1 MVFGFEGRVGLNNRL
16 KAIAKLSVEVRN
28 PFPQRL
34 KPVQAERLTARLKRC
49 PEEKREW
56 RAMGAKLE
64 FMKRPRILVALL
76 VLGCVAPAIV
86 YAEHTRMWRESSF
99 ADFEKGTAKGVAIRS
114 DGKLAPAPKFSPYS
128 DPNLAYLWS
137 LRLDSRGRVYGAGGS
152 DAKVVRFDDPAKPTT
167 MFEAP
172 ELSAQAIAFD
182 AQDNLYVGTSPDG
195 KIYKVT
201 PDGKKSVFFEPKT
214 KYIWALAIDAQGT
227 LFAGTGDTGQIFA
240 ITGDGKGQLFYQSD
254 ERHARS
260 LAFDG
265 KGNLLVGTDPD
276 GLILRIEPVRNGAGA
291 APTAGQTFV
300 VYETNKKEVTSLSAD
315 ANGNIFAASIGEKQR
330 ATPALP
336 VLSGVLTPQQTA
348 PVIGQPNSSTLTL
361 QAGASQATTAT
372 APFPFFPSTTGGA
385 EVVKISAE
393 GAPETLWTSREDLV
407 FSMALEAN
415 GNILLGTGNK
425 GTIVEL
431 EKNRDYAKVAS
442 TAAAQVTSLVAGRDG
457 TILVGTA
464 NPGKVF
470 TLGPG
475 YESEGSFESETFDAK
490 IFSRWGRI
498 TWMGDGERAS
508 AANVRFYVRS
518 GNTSSPEKNWS
529 AWSGPYQNGSG
540 EAVSCPP
547 ARFVQW
553 KVVFA
558 DAGKA
563 AGGAAEKSA
572 RVAWV
577 DVAYQPDNV
586 APVLDEI
593 VVQDPNIRVQGF
605 AAVPGGPT
613 APTPAQLRMPQR
625 PGVLNFPNFGVITE
639 ATSRAS
645 AISAPAQGFTE
656 KGYASVLWSAHDDND
671 DDLVFA
677 VYYRGEAENTWHLL
691 KDKLAQ
697 RFYSW
702 DSTTMPDG
710 AYYLKVAV
718 SDLPSNPPAQA
729 LTDERVSERFEIANT
744 PPRVES
750 LRADASHDPVKVS
763 FDGISP
769 SVSIGHAQY
778 SVDAGDWFT
787 VFPVGVLS
795 DAPKESYQIQ
805 LAGLGPGQHII
816 SVQVADRY
824 ENTTAAK
831 VMFTVAGRDSK

>member
-1 MVFGFEGRVGLNNRL
+1 MNNRL
-16 KAIAKLSVEVRN
+16 GTGGILGLVKR
-28 PFPQRL
+28 QRI
-34 KPVQAERLTARLKRC
+34 
-49 PEEKREW
+49 
-56 RAMGAKLE
+56 
-64 FMKRPRILVALL
+64 FVALL
-76 VLGCVAPAIV
+76 VVGCVAPAMV
-86 YAEHTRMWRESSF
+86 YAEHTRMWRESSY

-167 MFEAP
+167 VFEAP

-240 ITGDGKGQLFYQSD
+240 ITADGKGQLFYQSD

-276 GLILRIEPVRNGAGA
+276 GLILRIEPVRKGAGA

-361 QAGASQATTAT
+361 QAGASQTITAT

-475 YESEGSFESETFDAK
+475 YESEGSFESDTFDAK

-508 AANVRFYVRS
+508 AANVSFYVRS

-529 AWSGPYQNGSG
+529 AWSGPYKNGTG

-563 AGGAAEKSA
+563 GG
-572 RVAWV
+572 
-577 DVAYQPDNV
+577 
-586 APVLDEI
+586 
-593 VVQDPNIRVQGF
+593 
-605 AAVPGGPT
+605 
-613 APTPAQLRMPQR
+613 
-625 PGVLNFPNFGVITE
+625 
-639 ATSRAS
+639 
-645 AISAPAQGFTE
+645 
-656 KGYASVLWSAHDDND
+656 
-671 DDLVFA
+671 
-677 VYYRGEAENTWHLL
+677 
-691 KDKLAQ
+691 
-697 RFYSW
+697 
-702 DSTTMPDG
+702 
-710 AYYLKVAV
+710 
-718 SDLPSNPPAQA
+718 
-729 LTDERVSERFEIANT
+729 
-744 PPRVES
+744 
-750 LRADASHDPVKVS
+750 
-763 FDGISP
+763 
-769 SVSIGHAQY
+769 
-778 SVDAGDWFT
+778 
-787 VFPVGVLS
+787 
-795 DAPKESYQIQ
+795 
-805 LAGLGPGQHII
+805 
-816 SVQVADRY
+816 
-824 ENTTAAK
+824 
-831 VMFTVAGRDSK
+831 

>member
-1 MVFGFEGRVGLNNRL
+1 LNNRL
-16 KAIAKLSVEVRN
+16 GTGGILGLVKR
-28 PFPQRL
+28 QRL
-34 KPVQAERLTARLKRC
+34 
-49 PEEKREW
+49 
-56 RAMGAKLE
+56 
-64 FMKRPRILVALL
+64 FVALL
-76 VLGCVAPAIV
+76 VIGCVAPAIV

-99 ADFEKGTAKGVAIRS
+99 SDFEKGTAKGVAIRS
-114 DGKLAPAPKFSPYS
+114 DGKLAPAPKFSAYS

-167 MFEAP
+167 VFEAP

-227 LFAGTGDTGQIFA
+227 LFAGTGDSGQIFA
-240 ITGDGKGQLFYQSD
+240 ITADGKGQLFYQSD

-276 GLILRIEPVRNGAGA
+276 GLILRIEPVRKSAGVV
-291 APTAGQTFV
+291 PTAGATFV
-300 VYETNKKEVTSLSAD
+300 VYETNKKEVTSLAAD
-315 ANGNIFAASIGEKQR
+315 ASGNIFAASIGDKQR

-336 VLSGVLTPQQTA
+336 VLNGVLTPQQGA

-361 QAGASQATTAT
+361 QAGVSQSLTAT
-372 APFPFFPSTTGGA
+372 APFPFFPSTTGGS

-393 GAPETLWTSREDLV
+393 GAPETLWTSRDDLV
-407 FSMALEAN
+407 FSMSLEAN

-457 TILVGTA
+457 KILVGTA

-475 YESEGSFESETFDAK
+475 YESEGSFESDTFDAK

-498 TWMGDGERAS
+498 TWMGDGERAA
-508 AANVRFYVRS
+508 AANVTFFVRS

-529 AWSGPYQNGSG
+529 AWSGPYKNGSG
-540 EAVSCPP
+540 EAVTCPA

-563 AGGAAEKSA
+563 GGGAAENSA
-572 RVAWV
+572 RVSWV
-577 DVAYQPDNV
+577 DIAYQPDNV

-613 APTPAQLRMPQR
+613 APTPVQLRMPQR
-625 PGVLNFPNFGVITE
+625 PGVQNFPNFGAIAD
-639 ATSRAS
+639 ATSRGNALN
-645 AISAPAQGFTE
+645 APAQGFSE

-677 VYYRGEAENTWHLL
+677 VYYRGESENSWHLL
-691 KDKLAQ
+691 KDKLTQ

-710 AYYLKVAV
+710 AYYLKIAV

-729 LTDERVSERFEIANT
+729 LSDERVSERFEIANT
-744 PPRVES
+744 PPRIEN
-750 LRADASHDPVKVS
+750 LRADVSHDPVRVS

>member
-1 MVFGFEGRVGLNNRL
+1 LNNR
-16 KAIAKLSVEVRN
+16 VR
-28 PFPQRL
+28 
-34 KPVQAERLTARLKRC
+34 AGERLGSIARR
-49 PEEKREW
+49 
-56 RAMGAKLE
+56 
-64 FMKRPRILVALL
+64 RIVIALM
-76 VLGCVAPAIV
+76 VLGCVAPGLV
-86 YAEHTRMWRESSF
+86 YAERTRIWRESSY
-99 ADFEKGTAKGVAIRS
+99 ADFDKGTTKGVAIRS
-114 DGKLAPAPKFSPYS
+114 NGTLAAAPKFGSYS
-128 DPNLAYLWS
+128 DPNMAYLWS

-167 MFEAP
+167 VFEAP

-240 ITGDGKGQLFYQSD
+240 IAANGTGQLFYQSD

-276 GLILRIEPVRNGAGA
+276 GLILRIEPVRKSAGA

-300 VYETNKKEVTSLSAD
+300 LYETNKKEVTSLAAD
-315 ANGNIFAASIGEKQR
+315 ASGNVFAAAIGDKQR

-361 QAGASQATTAT
+361 QAGASQTITAT
-372 APFPFFPSTTGGA
+372 APFPFFPSTTGGS
-385 EVVKISAE
+385 EVVRISAE
-393 GAPETLWTSREDLV
+393 GAPETLWTSRDDLV
-407 FSMALEAN
+407 FSMAREAN

-442 TAAAQVTSLVAGRDG
+442 TAAAQVTSLVATADG
-457 TILVGTA
+457 KILVGTA

-475 YESEGSFESETFDAK
+475 NESGGSFESDTFDAK

-498 TWMGDGERAS
+498 TWMGDGERAT
-508 AANVRFYVRS
+508 AANVAFYVRS

-529 AWSGPYQNGSG
+529 AWSGPYKNSSG
-540 EAVSCPP
+540 EAVTCPP
-547 ARFVQW
+547 ARFLQW

-558 DAGKA
+558 DAGKTGTA
-563 AGGAAEKSA
+563 TPEHPA
-572 RVAWV
+572 RISWV
-577 DVAYQPDNV
+577 DIAYQPDNV

-613 APTPAQLRMPQR
+613 TPTPVQLRMPQR
-625 PGVLNFPNFGVITE
+625 PGVPNFPNFGVTAD
-639 ATSRAS
+639 ATSHSHAMN
-645 AISAPAQGFTE
+645 APAQGFSE

-691 KDKLAQ
+691 KDKLTQ

-729 LTDERVSERFEIANT
+729 LSDERVSDRFEIANT
-744 PPRVES
+744 PPRIEN
-750 LRADASHDPVKVS
+750 LRADASRDPVKIN
-763 FDGISP
+763 FDAISP

-787 VFPVGVLS
+787 VFPAGVLS

-805 LAGLGPGQHII
+805 LTGLTPGQHII

-831 VMFTVAGRDSK
+831 VMFTVPGRDSK